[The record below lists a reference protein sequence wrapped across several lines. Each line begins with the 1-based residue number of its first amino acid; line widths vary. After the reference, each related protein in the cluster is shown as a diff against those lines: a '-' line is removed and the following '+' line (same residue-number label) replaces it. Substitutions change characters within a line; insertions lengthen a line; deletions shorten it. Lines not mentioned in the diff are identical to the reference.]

1 MAYRYRGA
9 NWDASKHPR
18 DAHGRFRPKFSH
30 GARLSPSSVSYS
42 AGVRLPVVPGRANL
56 YVGALARVEHAG
68 ATNIL
73 KKQTDRAVDSVA
85 RRFGDAGGR
94 SALAQVFKG
103 NTVNIRGLNVQG
115 PKQYIANP
123 TFRVSSTPASRIAH
137 QASVRT
143 RRTRVRSIDRSRTP
157 SVSSAV
163 RGRSNLHTPGIA
175 RPTRAS
181 IAGGRP
187 RKRRR
192 SRRR

>member
-1 MAYRYRGA
+1 MAYRYRRGS
-9 NWDASKHPR
+9 WDASKHPR

-30 GARLSPSSVSYS
+30 GARLSPTSVSYS
-42 AGVRLPVVPGRANL
+42 AGFRVPIVPGRANL

-68 ATNIL
+68 GTQLL
-73 KKQTDRAVDSVA
+73 KRQTDRAVDAVA
-85 RRFGDAGGR
+85 GRFGDAGGR

-103 NTVNIRGLNVQG
+103 NTVNVRGLNVQG

-123 TFRVSSTPASRIAH
+123 TFRVSSTPASRIAN

-143 RRTRVRSIDRSRTP
+143 RRLRARRIDRSRTP

-163 RGRSNLHTPGIA
+163 RGSSRIHTPGIA

-181 IAGGRP
+181 VAG
-187 RKRRR
+187 RKPRRR
-192 SRRR
+192 RASRTR